1 MADVKG
7 DLAVKGTFDVTDN
20 AKFRSGLDQPYF
32 EIIDQ
37 KDPGILGGGAAGQ
50 DFVARDLTTVIHN
63 DFATDTTLASTTGD
77 GGDFTLPAGA
87 YHIEASAPAFN
98 VGGHTARLADVTTLP
113 SATAP
118 TVVLGTVE
126 NSIRVDGVPAGEE
139 STQTRSE
146 VVGRFT
152 LSGLTKLELQHRT
165 QFDDLFSGFGAGSA
179 FYTVDN
185 LYATVRIWQI
195 RDDS

>member
-7 DLAVKGTFDVTDN
+7 DLAVKNTLDVTNN
-20 AKFRSGLDQPYF
+20 AKFRKGVDQPYF
-32 EIIDQ
+32 EIVDQ
-37 KDPGILGGGAAGQ
+37 KDPAILGGGAAGQ

-63 DFATDTTLASTTGD
+63 DFATATTLASTSGD
-77 GGDFTLPAGA
+77 GGDFTLPAGV

-98 VGGHTARLADVTTLP
+98 VGGHIARLADTTTLP

-118 TVVLGTVE
+118 TVVLGTSE
-126 NSIRVDGVPAGEE
+126 NSIRVDGTPAGEE
-139 STQTRSE
+139 STQTRSQ

-152 LSGLTKLELQHRT
+152 LSSSTKLELQHKT
-165 QFDDLFSGFGAGSA
+165 EFDDLTCGFGAGSA

-185 LYATVRIWQI
+185 VYTTVRIWQI
-195 RDDS
+195 RNDA